1 MWYTIFY
8 VCFLLC
14 VCLFIPGV
22 ILFKVEAYRTDP
34 LIWHG
39 AGKLGFSSTFSDA
52 MDEIKQL
59 IPAIQWP
66 FLVVH
71 GEADKISYISGSQLL
86 AKDAKSQDKEIKV
99 CYSLKDLG

>member
-1 MWYTIFY
+1 MF
-8 VCFLLC
+8 VFLLC
-14 VCLFIPGV
+14 VCLFIPCV

-39 AGKLGFSSTFSDA
+39 AGKLGLSLAFSDA
-52 MDEIKQL
+52 MDEVKQL

-71 GEADKISYISGSQLL
+71 GEADKISYISGSQIL